1 MTQNSH
7 VTGSL
12 VHHIGIINHPPPK
25 QIPRT
30 KHLMVNFKTIKQY
43 FKTGETFTVI
53 NKIGNYRKQ

>member
-25 QIPRT
+25 QIPTT
-30 KHLMVNFKTIKQY
+30 KHLMVNFKTILKLV
-43 FKTGETFTVI
+43 KLLLLLT
-53 NKIGNYRKQ
+53 R

>member
-25 QIPRT
+25 QIPTT
-30 KHLMVNFKTIKQY
+30 KHLMVKLLLLLT
-43 FKTGETFTVI
+43 
-53 NKIGNYRKQ
+53 R